1 MSNPDNS
8 IAIGGTDSTAAKSR
22 AKSRILVV
30 ASLVSSLIMLD
41 SNVLA
46 VSLPSIARSLGASF
60 TDIEWVVSS
69 YILTYA
75 SLLLA
80 AGSYADLHG
89 RRKTMVAGL
98 VIFALASLACG
109 LAGNVLL
116 LNVSRAG
123 QGVGGALLL
132 TSSLAIIGHEFSG
145 AERARA
151 FAFWGASLGVALAV
165 GPILGGAIAHFLG
178 WRWIFLI
185 NLPLCVVLTVA
196 AFQTTPESIDPRAQ
210 KLDFRGIATFS
221 AGLALLIWA
230 LIDGNELGWGD
241 GPILLR
247 LSTAGLLFA
256 LFVREEYHQARPMV
270 DLGLFRRPTFVGAVA
285 AMIGYGASAQVMI
298 FFLPLYLQNA
308 YGFQPLVAGV
318 AMIPFAFP
326 MVLAPRIFAGL
337 GVRFSGRTILTVG
350 LIVTLVGNLSFW
362 AAARTH
368 LSYAMFLLPMLVA
381 GCGAGL
387 LNGETVKVLGG
398 AVPPER
404 AGMAGGL
411 AGTTRFV
418 GILVSI
424 AGLGAVLSSMSYHT
438 FVRAAVA
445 IGIPPEAARVAA
457 RQAASGNLAEIL
469 ATFPDSIRPK
479 LQALAQ
485 ISFAQGFA
493 AAALVAAGVAA
504 VAGAL
509 TFMLVRRADTL
520 PLEALRAPPSCFA
533 IDCRH
538 PL

>member
-1 MSNPDNS
+1 MSSPDNS
-8 IAIGGTDSTAAKSR
+8 IAIGATDSAAAKSG

-98 VIFALASLACG
+98 VIFALASLAGG
-109 LAGNVLL
+109 LASNVLL

-132 TSSLAIIGHEFSG
+132 TSSLAIIGHEFPG

-185 NLPLCVVLTVA
+185 NLPLCVVLTLA

-210 KLDFRGIATFS
+210 TLDFRGIATFS
-221 AGLALLIWA
+221 GGLALLIWA

-241 GPILLR
+241 RPILLR
-247 LSTAGLLFA
+247 LGAAGLLFA
-256 LFVREEYHQARPMV
+256 LFIRQEYHQARPMV

-285 AMIGYGASAQVMI
+285 AMVGYGASAQVMI

-318 AMIPFAFP
+318 AMIPFAVP
-326 MVLAPRIFAGL
+326 MVLAPRVFAGL
-337 GVRFSGRTILTVG
+337 GARFSGRTILTVG

-381 GCGAGL
+381 GCGTGL

-445 IGIPPEAARVAA
+445 IGIPPGAARVAA

-469 ATFPDSIRPK
+469 AAFPASIRPK
-479 LQALAQ
+479 LQAIAQ

-504 VAGAL
+504 VAGVL
-509 TFMLVRRADTL
+509 TFMLVRRADT
-520 PLEALRAPPSCFA
+520 PPLRAPYARPPCFA

>member
-1 MSNPDNS
+1 MSSPDNS
-8 IAIGGTDSTAAKSR
+8 LAIGATAAAAAASSK
-22 AKSRILVV
+22 AKSRILLV

-80 AGSYADLHG
+80 AGSYSDLHG

-98 VIFALASLACG
+98 VVFALASLACG

-165 GPILGGAIAHFLG
+165 GPILGGAIAHFVG

-185 NLPLCVVLTVA
+185 NLPLCVILTLA
-196 AFQTTPESIDPRAQ
+196 AFRTTPESLDPRAQ

-221 AGLALLIWA
+221 GGLGLLIWA
-230 LIDGNELGWGD
+230 LIDGNGLGWAD
-241 GPILLR
+241 SRILLR
-247 LSTAGLLFA
+247 LGGAGLLFA
-256 LFVREEYHQARPMV
+256 LFVREESRQVRPMV
-270 DLGLFRRPTFVGAVA
+270 DLELFRRPTFAGAVA
-285 AMIGYGASAQVMI
+285 SMIGYGAS
-298 FFLPLYLQNA
+298 
-308 YGFQPLVAGV
+308 
-318 AMIPFAFP
+318 
-326 MVLAPRIFAGL
+326 
-337 GVRFSGRTILTVG
+337 
-350 LIVTLVGNLSFW
+350 
-362 AAARTH
+362 
-368 LSYAMFLLPMLVA
+368 
-381 GCGAGL
+381 
-387 LNGETVKVLGG
+387 EKVLGG

-424 AGLGAVLSSMSYHT
+424 AGLGAVLSSTSYHA
-438 FVRAAVA
+438 FVSAAA
-445 IGIPPEAARVAA
+445 ALGISPEAARVAA
-457 RQAASGNLAEIL
+457 RQVASGNLAEIL
-469 ATFPDSIRPK
+469 AAFPDSLRSK
-479 LQALAQ
+479 LQAIAQ

-504 VAGAL
+504 MAGAV

-520 PLEALRAPPSCFA
+520 PVGAPRAAPPCFA
-533 IDCRH
+533 IDCRQ